1 MTTSNVDLE
10 VIMETRPVYLTVP
23 EVAKLLR
30 LTRVTTY
37 KKIRRGDIPS
47 LRLGGPIRVPASAI
61 LGPTGELPDWATRS
75 GEAKEKISKQR
86 SYDAPPDRDD

>member
-1 MTTSNVDLE
+1 MTISSVDLE

-30 LTRVTTY
+30 LTRVTIY
-37 KKIRRGDIPS
+37 KKIQRGEIPS

-61 LGPTGELPDWATRS
+61 LGPTGELPDWVTRT
-75 GEAKEKISKQR
+75 GEAKKKITE
-86 SYDAPPDRDD
+86 DRPHGDPT